1 MSLKRRNFLKFLAGG
16 TGVVTLGA
24 LPACDTLRR
33 KSAPPQTPQIAS
45 QPTLPFN
52 PINGPMPL
60 TYRGL
65 SSQEQI
71 QAYQTYAAID
81 DVVLPDGFTY
91 QTIAAWGDP
100 VGNSRF
106 GYNNDYLSF
115 VETSADAGYLTVNF
129 EYISAKAWMET
140 YPKVIGKSLPFAPV
154 IAALKGKPIDA
165 YALPDNNPLKAQIRQ
180 ICQETLTDQ
189 GLGTIA
195 LQRNPEGQWT
205 RKPAATDRRVTG
217 LSGLTDD
224 RYLKATGPAVAVFRK
239 TKAEGYLDQ
248 LGDRIIGTFA
258 NCAGGTTPWG
268 TVLSAEE
275 NFQDSV
281 PELVYRDGTS
291 LNPSYLPFHLD
302 EKDISGQGN
311 VFGLAGNKYG
321 WIVEIDPANPN
332 DYGTKHTGLGRYRHE
347 AVGIRVEA
355 GKPLAFYSGCDR
367 RGGHVYK
374 FVSSKPVVNPQDKA
388 NSQLLAEGTL
398 YAAKFN
404 PDGTG
409 QWLPLVPSTPV
420 APDSPSQ
427 VFSNTIPLPA
437 DPSKGYLK
445 AQKDAE
451 VAAFKQKFKTL
462 GDIYTGTDAE
472 KQGAIAIDAHYAA
485 NAIGAT
491 CTARPEDTEIAPDGS
506 LYITFTSGSP
516 DKESGPDKRIFK
528 SPTGDLAYEF
538 GWVMHLIEEKNEP
551 AALTFR
557 WQMAATG
564 GEPSAGGGGFA
575 NPDNL
580 LIDPK
585 GNLWIVTD
593 MSTTKH
599 NAEVK
604 SRSDKAGKALDSSQ
618 LTGLFGNNSMW
629 YMPTSGENAGT
640 AYLFALG
647 PMECEMTGP
656 YFNGDRTTL
665 FLAVQHPG
673 EANGSCKER
682 ATETRELVMAT
693 TDGQEFKQTR
703 KVPIG
708 SNWPTGELNAPP
720 KPAVVAIYR
729 RDRGAIV

>member
-16 TGVVTLGA
+16 TGAVALGS
-24 LPACDTLRR
+24 LPACETLRHQSTP
-33 KSAPPQTPQIAS
+33 KPTPQTAS
-45 QPTLPFN
+45 QPVLPFS

-115 VETSADAGYLTVNF
+115 VETDANAGYLTVNF
-129 EYISAKAWMET
+129 EYISAKAWMEA
-140 YPKVIGKSLPFAPV
+140 YPQVIGKSLPFAPV

-180 ICQETLTDQ
+180 ICQESLIDQ

-195 LQRNPEGQWT
+195 LQRGTDGKWT
-205 RKPAATDRRVTG
+205 RKPSAADRRVTG

-291 LNPSYLPFHLD
+291 LNPSYSPFNID
-302 EKDISGQGN
+302 AQDISGQGN

-347 AVGIRVEA
+347 AIGIRVEA

-367 RGGHVYK
+367 RSGHVYK

-388 NSQLLAEGTL
+388 NSQLLAEGIL

-409 QWLPLVPSTPV
+409 QWLPLIPSASV
-420 APDSPSQ
+420 DPDSPSQ
-427 VFSNTIPLPA
+427 VFSNTILLPA
-437 DPSKGYLK
+437 DPRQGYLK
-445 AQKDAE
+445 AKQDAE

-462 GDIYTGTDAE
+462 GDIYTGTAAE

-516 DKESGPDKRIFK
+516 DKESGPDQRIFK
-528 SPTGDLAYEF
+528 SPTGDRAYEF
-538 GWVMHLIEEKNEP
+538 GWVMHLIEENNDP
-551 AALTFR
+551 AALKFR

-585 GNLWIVTD
+585 GNLWMVTD

-604 SRSDKAGKALDSSQ
+604 SRSDKAGKALDPSQ

-629 YMPTSGENAGT
+629 YMPTSGDNAGT

-656 YFNGDRTTL
+656 YFSRDRTTL

-673 EANGSCKER
+673 EANGTCKER
-682 ATETRELVMAT
+682 ATEAREFVMKT

-729 RDRGAIV
+729 HDIGAIV